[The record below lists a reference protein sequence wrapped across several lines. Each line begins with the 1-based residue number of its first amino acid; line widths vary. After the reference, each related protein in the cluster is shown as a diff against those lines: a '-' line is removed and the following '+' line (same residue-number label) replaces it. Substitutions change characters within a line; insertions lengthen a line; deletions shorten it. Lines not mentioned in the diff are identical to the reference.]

1 MNPLWAAKGGMVTEA
16 GRTRVSAQNR
26 ASGRRGA
33 VGAPAD
39 GAPDRQ
45 VNPDK
50 ELTRSFAIG
59 CGVLFVAFLLLT
71 VLVYYFWSR

>member
-1 MNPLWAAKGGMVTEA
+1 
-16 GRTRVSAQNR
+16 VSAQKK
-26 ASGRRGA
+26 APGRRGA